1 MDIVKDNEMLVYS
14 IIKGF
19 ANANNKEDLYQVG
32 MMGLI
37 KAYENYDSSKGA
49 KFSTYAYMYIL
60 GEIKKYLLENRGLKI
75 SRDLNKLSLKI
86 EKARLLLT
94 QKLMHEP
101 SIKELSIFL
110 EIDEH
115 TLIEAMESRNQLQ
128 SLDNPIKTDD
138 KEVTLYDYIPNLENY
153 SLDELI
159 TLKDEISKL
168 PVHDQKLIY
177 HRYMRDLTQTEVAN
191 ELGISQVQVS
201 RDEAKI
207 LTKLKKRLT

>member
-1 MDIVKDNEMLVYS
+1 MYS

-75 SRDLNKLSLKI
+75 SRDLNKLYLKI
-86 EKARLLLT
+86 ERARLLLT

-101 SIKELSIFL
+101 STKELSIFL
-110 EIDEH
+110 EIDEY

-128 SLDNPIKTDD
+128 SLDHPIKKDD

-153 SLDELI
+153 SLEELI

-168 PVHDQKLIY
+168 PIHDQQLIY

-207 LTKLKKRLT
+207 LTKLKKRLS

>member
-19 ANANNKEDLYQVG
+19 ANANNKYDLYQVG
-32 MMGLI
+32 MIGLI

>member
-19 ANANNKEDLYQVG
+19 ANANNKDDLYQVG
-32 MMGLI
+32 MIGLI